1 VAGRGLSQSRRS
13 VPLPHNPATRLGLEL
28 VAPVAFGS
36 SGGGLKVDGS
46 TPPAA
51 ATAAGSAP
59 SVARQSPSCGTAVCG
74 SMTQCATECA
84 GATRGG
90 GIGSSGLC
98 GRLRAAASGRRAGA
112 GGLGEVVFIPRVA
125 AGL

>member
-90 GIGSSGLC
+90 DRVIGTV
-98 GRLRAAASGRRAGA
+98 RAAAGSGQRAPGR
-112 GGLGEVVFIPRVA
+112 GRGTGRSGFYT
-125 AGL
+125 